1 MEKRS
6 GDLKSKSGEFVIEIP
21 DRIVGVLMKGAKDKN
36 SVMNNLRRA
45 CHPADVWIP
54 FRDKD
59 ADSCYRNSNAEI
71 LRKMIVKGR
80 NLDIVDR
87 ARIILYKYIKNK
99 IGFDILQMHPLNAE
113 QIALEI
119 PWLERYEYKVEGKS
133 ESKSR
138 KDVMKR
144 PAKRCSLPE
153 QKKRAM
159 SSSLQEDPLSV
170 KSIVVSKEETDDI
183 QSHIL
188 VTPQPWPR
196 KTITPPEHPHEYR
209 SLKTAEGSL
218 IVMSAVGTCDD
229 NENDDIAKILE
240 LPG

>member
-6 GDLKSKSGEFVIEIP
+6 GNLNREEFVIEIP

-71 LRKMIVKGR
+71 LRKVIVKGS
-80 NLDIVDR
+80 NLDIVNR

-113 QIALEI
+113 QIALEK
-119 PWLERYEYKVEGKS
+119 PWLERYEYKIEGKS
-133 ESKSR
+133 ESKPR
-138 KDVMKR
+138 KDVKR

-159 SSSLQEDPLSV
+159 SGSLQGGSSV
-170 KSIVVSKEETDDI
+170 KSIVLRKEETDDI

-196 KTITPPEHPHEYR
+196 KTITPPEHPREYR
-209 SLKTAEGSL
+209 SPKTAEGSL

-229 NENDDIAKILE
+229 DENEDIAKILE
-240 LPG
+240 LPC